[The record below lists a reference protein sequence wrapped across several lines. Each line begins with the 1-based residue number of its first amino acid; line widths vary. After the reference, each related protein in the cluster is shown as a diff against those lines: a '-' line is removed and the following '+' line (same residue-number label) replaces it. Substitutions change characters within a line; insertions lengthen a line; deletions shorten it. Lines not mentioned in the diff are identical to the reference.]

1 MITSETGVKYKLVQ
15 CFHEKKLVICMKR
28 FKVILSYYAVILFL
42 GYVVEI
48 FRSVNKDIRMF
59 IKV

>member
-1 MITSETGVKYKLVQ
+1 M
-15 CFHEKKLVICMKR
+15 FPWKKLVMYMKR
-28 FKVILSYYAVILFL
+28 LNLILSYYAVILFL